1 MFISF
6 LKGLCL
12 GGVAYTIGFI
22 MDITISKKS
31 FNDIIANIPLLYQ
44 QALNK
49 IQINMLV
56 ISPAIYTA
64 IDHYLLDHNL
74 LYHSRLARR
83 LVDSMW

>member
-31 FNDIIANIPLLYQ
+31 FNQIVANIPLLYQ
-44 QALNK
+44 QALSK
-49 IQINMLV
+49 IQTNMLI
-56 ISPAIYTA
+56 ISPVIYSV
-64 IDHYLLDHNL
+64 IDHYLLDL
-74 LYHSRLARR
+74 
-83 LVDSMW
+83 